1 MKTEIHPKYF
11 ENVKIACQSCGTIF
25 LAGSTTE
32 NLKTEICSACHPFY
46 TGKRRIVD
54 AEGRAD
60 KFLKKMDRAK
70 LAKQAKLKSP
80 EAEENEEP
88 GIVEES
94 SIAATGKTETKKQ
107 DVSEKI
113 EKEIKAEKAPK
124 AKKSAKPKSPSVKP
138 KKTPKP
144 AAKKAEK

>member
-11 ENVKIACQSCGTIF
+11 ENVKITCQSCGTVF

-60 KFLKKMDRAK
+60 KFLKKIEKAK
-70 LAKQAKLKSP
+70 AVSKAKKAVKTEEEL
-80 EAEENEEP
+80 ENEE
-88 GIVEES
+88 ITEEVKVEAAPTEE
-94 SIAATGKTETKKQ
+94 IAKPKT
-107 DVSEKI
+107 
-113 EKEIKAEKAPK
+113 K
-124 AKKSAKPKSPSVKP
+124 AKKTAKSKS
-138 KKTPKP
+138 P
-144 AAKKAEK
+144 AAKVKKAVKAPEKKE

>member
-25 LAGSTTE
+25 IAGSTTD

-70 LAKQAKLKSP
+70 IAKQEARSKAERLSP

-88 GIVEES
+88 GIVAEQPT
-94 SIAATGKTETKKQ
+94 AATKEET
-107 DVSEKI
+107 
-113 EKEIKAEKAPK
+113 EIKPEAESQKPEKKEK
-124 AKKSAKPKSPSVKP
+124 AKKPAKSKSPASKP
-138 KKTPKP
+138 KKAVK
-144 AAKKAEK
+144 ASEKKE